1 MLDMERSSSITARFS
16 SRLCAFCRTNWRSR
30 RNGEICLGACRIL
43 GRMDLVATDGPAQR
57 GWPAGQINPEI
68 DPHSVANLLISMLEG
83 ARVVG
88 RINKRSAALA
98 DAHRHLSL
106 YLETAV
112 RVRTDTRDGNVAV

>member
-1 MLDMERSSSITARFS
+1 
-16 SRLCAFCRTNWRSR
+16 
-30 RNGEICLGACRIL
+30 
-43 GRMDLVATDGPAQR
+43 MDLVATDGPAKD

-83 ARVVG
+83 ATVVG

-98 DAHRHLSL
+98 DAQRHLSL

-112 RVRTDTRDGNVAV
+112 RLRTDTRDGNVAV

>member
-1 MLDMERSSSITARFS
+1 
-16 SRLCAFCRTNWRSR
+16 
-30 RNGEICLGACRIL
+30 
-43 GRMDLVATDGPAQR
+43 MDLVATDGPAKG

-83 ARVVG
+83 ATVVG

-98 DAHRHLSL
+98 DAQRHLSL

-112 RVRTDTRDGNVAV
+112 RLRTDTRDGSVAV